1 MTDELKQALDTA
13 VKAVAAE
20 KDYQIP
26 EGFMVRLERPR
37 QEGHGDWATNI
48 AMQLSKPFGVKPRD
62 LAEDII
68 AKLPKDSVID
78 RAEVAGPGFMNF
90 TLSANWVT
98 ETVKNAIE
106 KGDDYGRSNIGGGRR
121 IQVEFVSANPTGPL
135 HMGHGRGAA
144 VGDITASLLD
154 FAGYNVEREY
164 YINDAGLQMELLGKS
179 AQARYFEALGR
190 AEETPM
196 PEDGYHGDYMS
207 DIAKSYVE
215 KYGDSLAQKPL
226 EETLPFFS
234 EETGRL
240 VLELIKKDLED
251 FGVKFDVWFSEKS
264 LYDDNLVEPAMQA
277 LKERDYAYEDEGALW
292 FRSTMFGDDK
302 DRVLIRSN
310 GMPTYFTSDVA
321 YLKNKYDRGFEKN
334 IYVWGADHHGYVP
347 RLKSVNKAFGFPDDG
362 IDVLLIQMVNL
373 LRDGKPVQM
382 SKRAG
387 TIVTLR
393 EIMDEVGRDAA
404 RFFFVIRRCDSTV
417 DFDLELAKK
426 ASSENPVFYIQ
437 YAHARICSIRRELAE
452 RGIPMPT
459 MEDFDVSLLT
469 DPTEINLA
477 KAVSRFPEE
486 IMKAAEE
493 TAPHRLV
500 YYATELAEADAPERG
515 TLGKE
520 RIKKIL
526 GAPKLHNTKIPKENA
541 VGTAIGLAWTEA
553 GGDVILIESAA
564 MEGTGKVTYTG
575 NLGDIMQ

>member
-1 MTDELKQALDTA
+1 MQNMTDELKLALDTA

-20 KDYQIP
+20 KGCQIP
-26 EGFMVRLERPR
+26 EGFIVRLERPR

-48 AMQLSKPFGVKPRD
+48 AMQLSKPFGLKPRD
-62 LAEDII
+62 LADEII
-68 AKLPKDSVID
+68 EKLPKESVIEK
-78 RAEVAGPGFMNF
+78 AEVAGPGFMNF
-90 TLSANWVT
+90 TLSAEWVR

-106 KGDDYGRSNIGGGRR
+106 QGGRYGRVDVGAGRR
-121 IQVEFVSANPTGPL
+121 VQVEFVSANPTGPL

-144 VGDITASLLD
+144 VGDITAALLD
-154 FAGYNVEREY
+154 FAGYKVEREY

-179 AQARYFEALGR
+179 AQSRYFEALGR
-190 AEETPM
+190 ADEAPM
-196 PEDGYHGDYMS
+196 PEDGYRGDYMS
-207 DIAKSYVE
+207 DIAKAYVE

-226 EETLPFFS
+226 AETLSFFS
-234 EETGRL
+234 EETGKL
-240 VLELIKKDLED
+240 VLEMIKKDLED

-264 LYDDNLVEPAMQA
+264 LYDDGLVEPAMQA
-277 LKERDYAYEDEGALW
+277 LKDRDYAYEDEGALW

-347 RLKSVNKAFGFPDDG
+347 RLRSVNKAFGFPDDG

-404 RFFFVIRRCDSTV
+404 RLFFVIRRCDSTV

-426 ASSENPVFYIQ
+426 ASSDNPVFYIQ
-437 YAHARICSIRRELAE
+437 YAHARICSIKRELKE
-452 RGIPMPT
+452 RGIPLPS

-469 DPTEINLA
+469 DPTETNLA

-486 IMKAAEE
+486 IKKAAEE
-493 TAPHRLV
+493 TAPHSLV
-500 YYATELAEADAPERG
+500 YYATELAEAFHAFYNAQRILGVEENVMKSRILLMEAARVTLINALGILGVSAPE
-515 TLGKE
+515 K
-520 RIKKIL
+520 
-526 GAPKLHNTKIPKENA
+526 
-541 VGTAIGLAWTEA
+541 
-553 GGDVILIESAA
+553 
-564 MEGTGKVTYTG
+564 M
-575 NLGDIMQ
+575 

>member
-20 KDYQIP
+20 KNYQIP
-26 EGFMVRLERPR
+26 EGFIVRLERPR

-68 AKLPKDSVID
+68 AKLPKDSVIE

-90 TLSANWVT
+90 TLSSNWVT

-106 KGDDYGRSNIGGGRR
+106 KGDGYGRSNVGGGRR

-190 AEETPM
+190 AEEAPM

-277 LKERDYAYEDEGALW
+277 LKERGYAYEDEGALW

-362 IDVLLIQMVNL
+362 IDVPLIQMVNL

-500 YYATELAEADAPERG
+500 YYATELAEAFHAFYNAQRVLGVEENVMKSRILLMEAARVTLKNALGILGVSAPE
-515 TLGKE
+515 K
-520 RIKKIL
+520 
-526 GAPKLHNTKIPKENA
+526 
-541 VGTAIGLAWTEA
+541 
-553 GGDVILIESAA
+553 
-564 MEGTGKVTYTG
+564 M
-575 NLGDIMQ
+575 

>member
-26 EGFMVRLERPR
+26 EGFTVRLERPR

-190 AEETPM
+190 AEEAPM

-500 YYATELAEADAPERG
+500 YYATELAEAFHAFYNAQRVLGVEENVMKSRILLMEAARVTLKNALGILGVSAPE
-515 TLGKE
+515 K
-520 RIKKIL
+520 
-526 GAPKLHNTKIPKENA
+526 
-541 VGTAIGLAWTEA
+541 
-553 GGDVILIESAA
+553 
-564 MEGTGKVTYTG
+564 M
-575 NLGDIMQ
+575 

>member
-1 MTDELKQALDTA
+1 MQNMTDELKQALDTA

-106 KGDDYGRSNIGGGRR
+106 KGDGYGRSNIGGGRR

-179 AQARYFEALGR
+179 VQARYFEALGR
-190 AEETPM
+190 AEEAPM

-500 YYATELAEADAPERG
+500 YYATELAEAFHAFYNAQRVLGVEENVMKSRILLMEAARVTLKNALGILGVSAPE
-515 TLGKE
+515 K
-520 RIKKIL
+520 
-526 GAPKLHNTKIPKENA
+526 
-541 VGTAIGLAWTEA
+541 
-553 GGDVILIESAA
+553 
-564 MEGTGKVTYTG
+564 M
-575 NLGDIMQ
+575 

>member
-190 AEETPM
+190 AEEAPM
-196 PEDGYHGDYMS
+196 PEDGYHGDYRS

-437 YAHARICSIRRELAE
+437 YAHARICSIRRGLAA

-469 DPTEINLA
+469 DPTEINIA

-500 YYATELAEADAPERG
+500 YYATELAEAFHAFYNAQRVLGVEENVMKSRILLMEAARVTLKNALGILGVSAPE
-515 TLGKE
+515 K
-520 RIKKIL
+520 
-526 GAPKLHNTKIPKENA
+526 
-541 VGTAIGLAWTEA
+541 
-553 GGDVILIESAA
+553 
-564 MEGTGKVTYTG
+564 M
-575 NLGDIMQ
+575 

>member
-190 AEETPM
+190 AEEAPM

-437 YAHARICSIRRELAE
+437 YAHARICSIRRGLAA

-500 YYATELAEADAPERG
+500 YYATELAEAFHAFYNAQRVLGVEENVMKSRILLMEAARVTLKNALGILGVSAPE
-515 TLGKE
+515 K
-520 RIKKIL
+520 
-526 GAPKLHNTKIPKENA
+526 
-541 VGTAIGLAWTEA
+541 
-553 GGDVILIESAA
+553 
-564 MEGTGKVTYTG
+564 M
-575 NLGDIMQ
+575 

>member
-1 MTDELKQALDTA
+1 MQNMTDELKQALDTA

-26 EGFMVRLERPR
+26 EGFTVRLERPR

-190 AEETPM
+190 AEEAPM

-486 IMKAAEE
+486 ITKAAEE

-500 YYATELAEADAPERG
+500 YYATELAEAFHAFYNAQRVLGVEENVMKSRILLMEAARVTLKNALGILGVSAPE
-515 TLGKE
+515 K
-520 RIKKIL
+520 
-526 GAPKLHNTKIPKENA
+526 
-541 VGTAIGLAWTEA
+541 
-553 GGDVILIESAA
+553 
-564 MEGTGKVTYTG
+564 M
-575 NLGDIMQ
+575 

>member
-1 MTDELKQALDTA
+1 MQNMTDELKQALDTA

-20 KDYQIP
+20 KGYQIP

-179 AQARYFEALGR
+179 VQARYFEALGR
-190 AEETPM
+190 AEEAPM

-500 YYATELAEADAPERG
+500 YYATELAEAFHAFYNAQRVLGVEENVMKSRILLMEAARVTLKNALGILGVSAPE
-515 TLGKE
+515 K
-520 RIKKIL
+520 
-526 GAPKLHNTKIPKENA
+526 
-541 VGTAIGLAWTEA
+541 
-553 GGDVILIESAA
+553 
-564 MEGTGKVTYTG
+564 M
-575 NLGDIMQ
+575 

>member
-20 KDYQIP
+20 KGYQIP

-190 AEETPM
+190 AEEAPM

-404 RFFFVIRRCDSTV
+404 RFYFVIRRCDSTV

-500 YYATELAEADAPERG
+500 YYATELAEAFHAFYNAQRVLGVEENVMKSRILLMEAARVTLKNALGILGVSAPE
-515 TLGKE
+515 K
-520 RIKKIL
+520 
-526 GAPKLHNTKIPKENA
+526 
-541 VGTAIGLAWTEA
+541 
-553 GGDVILIESAA
+553 
-564 MEGTGKVTYTG
+564 M
-575 NLGDIMQ
+575 

>member
-190 AEETPM
+190 AEEAPM

-500 YYATELAEADAPERG
+500 YYATELAEAFHAFYNAQRVLGVEENVMKSRILLMEAARVTLKNALGILGVSAPE
-515 TLGKE
+515 K
-520 RIKKIL
+520 
-526 GAPKLHNTKIPKENA
+526 
-541 VGTAIGLAWTEA
+541 
-553 GGDVILIESAA
+553 
-564 MEGTGKVTYTG
+564 M
-575 NLGDIMQ
+575 